1 MSSAV
6 RSHGYVMLLAV
17 GLAGCTPAAFI
28 QRVRSPQ
35 PCEVQ
40 VCTNFGASG
49 RCECK
54 TTEQW
59 VRQSRHNF
67 WPHEID

>member
-1 MSSAV
+1 MSSTV
-6 RSHGYVMLLAV
+6 RFYGYVMLLAV
-17 GLAGCTPAAFI
+17 GLSGCTPAAFV
-28 QRVRSPQ
+28 QRARPPQ

-40 VCTNFGASG
+40 VCTNLGASA

-54 TTEQW
+54 TTEQL
-59 VRQSRHNF
+59 VRQTRHSF